1 MNQSVVSTLDK
12 KFVKHIKLVLNCF
25 GVEFNKLDLTFNEI
39 TFQNSIDMCYI
50 QSKFDWMYNN
60 ILNP

>member
-12 KFVKHIKLVLNCF
+12 KFVKHIKLVLNYF